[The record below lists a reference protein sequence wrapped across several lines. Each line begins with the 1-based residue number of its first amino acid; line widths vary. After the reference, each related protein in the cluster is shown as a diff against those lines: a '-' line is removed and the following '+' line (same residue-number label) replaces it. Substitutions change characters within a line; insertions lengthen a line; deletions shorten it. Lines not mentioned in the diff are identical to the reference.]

1 MSNHNLLPSDDA
13 NTDFTGAHN
22 PDTRL
27 SVLFFRKAIQNNFQS
42 EAQGRPI
49 FDEAD
54 FVRIN
59 IPGDQLLTVETFV
72 REDHKK
78 KYPLQWAHY
87 QNKQDGDQRLVGK
100 TPINQWPRLSVAQ
113 VAELQHMKF
122 LSVEDIAN
130 ASDGMLQNIGMVGGM
145 SPYAFR
151 EAAQRFLKLAAD
163 ESVVQ
168 QADQRLAAVQSDN
181 AALREQMAEMA
192 ARMDTLAAAQAPA
205 AAPSFDQ
212 VAAANAADPVA
223 PKPETL
229 TKREKAK

>member
-1 MSNHNLLPSDDA
+1 MSNHNFLPSDDA
-13 NTDFTGAHN
+13 NPDFQGAHN
-22 PDTRL
+22 PDQHLT
-27 SVLFFRKAIQNNFQS
+27 VLFFRKAIQNNFES
-42 EAQGRPI
+42 EKQGRPI

-59 IPGDQLLTVETFV
+59 IPGDKLLTVETFV
-72 REDHKK
+72 RPDHQK

-87 QNKQDGDQRLVGK
+87 KNQMDGDQRLVGK

-130 ASDGMLQNIGMVGGM
+130 ASDGMLQNIGMIGGM

-163 ESVVQ
+163 ESVAQ
-168 QADQRLAAVQSDN
+168 KSETALAAVASEN
-181 AALREQMAEMA
+181 AALREEMTAMRDQFAQLASAHA
-192 ARMDTLAAAQAPA
+192 AT

-212 VAAANAADPVA
+212 LAQQTEAEA
-223 PKPETL
+223 KPETAPL